1 MGQQGWL
8 CSYLVFFI
16 FWPKSWLFVRIKLF
30 LKKKKKMYGCYVQTI
45 AWRGSD
51 ARFPCKYETL
61 ENIGYVIFC
70 TGFS

>member
-1 MGQQGWL
+1 MAF
-8 CSYLVFFI
+8 CSYKIVH
-16 FWPKSWLFVRIKLF
+16 
-30 LKKKKKMYGCYVQTI
+30 KKKKKMYGCYVQTI

>member
-1 MGQQGWL
+1 MAF
-8 CSYLVFFI
+8 CSYKIVL
-16 FWPKSWLFVRIKLF
+16 K
-30 LKKKKKMYGCYVQTI
+30 KKKKKMYGCYVQTI